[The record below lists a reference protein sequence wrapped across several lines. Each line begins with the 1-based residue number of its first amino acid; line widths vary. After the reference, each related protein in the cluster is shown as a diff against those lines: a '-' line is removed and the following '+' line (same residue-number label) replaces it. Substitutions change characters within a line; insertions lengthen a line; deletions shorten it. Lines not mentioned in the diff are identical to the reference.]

1 MSSFLPNAGEYIP
14 RTMQEQLRVFE
25 NRSTDFELNDEGD
38 HIPRTLQEQNRSADL
53 KLGHIPMIIPE
64 QNSST
69 NLKLGDARTLQEQL
83 RVFENQSSDFK
94 LDDDVEEEKIH
105 DDASDSGDK
114 NKNDIQYQFIGKKE
128 ETKEIKQK
136 RSQQLFGFVVMSS
149 MTTIALVLVSWIFT
163 SH

>member
-14 RTMQEQLRVFE
+14 KTMQEQLRVFE
-25 NRSTDFELNDEGD
+25 NQSTDFQLNDAGE
-38 HIPRTLQEQNRSADL
+38 HIPRTLQEQ
-53 KLGHIPMIIPE
+53 
-64 QNSST
+64 
-69 NLKLGDARTLQEQL
+69 KLGDASQYIPRTLQEQKLGDASQYIPRTLEEQL
-83 RVFENQSSDFK
+83 RVFENQSSNFK
-94 LDDDVEEEKIH
+94 LDDDVEEIH
-105 DDASDSGDK
+105 NDAAGDSDSGDK

-149 MTTIALVLVSWIFT
+149 ITTMALVLVSWLFT